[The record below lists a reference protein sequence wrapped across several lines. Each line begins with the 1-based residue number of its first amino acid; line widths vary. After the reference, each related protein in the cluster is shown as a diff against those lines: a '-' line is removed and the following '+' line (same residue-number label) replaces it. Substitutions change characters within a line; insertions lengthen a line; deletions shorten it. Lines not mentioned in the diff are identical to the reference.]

1 MVETPAAAIMSAGV
15 ISDLDFVSLGTNDLT
30 QYVMAADRVSAP
42 LARLND
48 PWQPAVLRMI
58 AATVSGAGDK
68 PVGVCGEAAADPE
81 LAPVLVGLGVDSLS
95 MNAAAVPLV
104 GQALAG
110 VSLQQCKDAAEA
122 ALAAD
127 TVTEVR
133 AAVTAV
139 LSR

>member
-1 MVETPAAAIMSAGV
+1 MES
-15 ISDLDFVSLGTNDLT
+15 LDFVSLGTNDLT

-42 LARLND
+42 LAQLND

-58 AATVSGAGDK
+58 AATVSGSGGK
-68 PVGVCGEAAADPE
+68 SVGVCGEAAADPL

-95 MNAAAVPLV
+95 MNAAAVPAV
-104 GQALAG
+104 GRALAG
-110 VSLQQCKDAAEA
+110 LSVQACKDAAEA

-127 TVTEVR
+127 TVTEVK
-133 AAVTAV
+133 AAVAAV